1 MVWFMLISAISVPKI
16 VGGGPRVLKGFPGVF
31 IYIFAKKNSKK
42 KIGGPKLLV
51 KNKVTFNYPNYLFF

>member
-1 MVWFMLISAISVPKI
+1 MVWFMLISAISVPK
-16 VGGGPRVLKGFPGVF
+16 VGDRGPWVLKGFPGGF
-31 IYIFAKKNSKK
+31 IYIFSKKKTPK

>member
-1 MVWFMLISAISVPKI
+1 MVWFILISAISVPKI
-16 VGGGPRVLKGFPGVF
+16 GGGGPRVLKGFPGVF
-31 IYIFAKKNSKK
+31 IYIFAKKTPK